1 MSGTKEFF
9 DLISKDKDVKIELGT
24 ETLRALTALI
34 AEKGLKDEAQKAIK
48 AVTSKVAKEH
58 GIDLNDMEELSEDE
72 LRSVAGGECTTSGN
86 QMLEC
91 TGCSMIKKRDLML
104 TQSKFYH

>member
-34 AEKGLKDEAQKAIK
+34 AEKGLKDEAQKVFE
-48 AVTSKVAKEH
+48 AVTVKVAEAH
-58 GIDLNDMEELSEDE
+58 GFKTFEMEELSEEE
-72 LRSVAGGECTTSGN
+72 LAAVAGGEKTIYCNKHYENDCNACN
-86 QMLEC
+86 QF
-91 TGCSMIKKRDLML
+91 IHD
-104 TQSKFYH
+104 